1 MDVKTDGLTT
11 WPYVVQALQPLREKE
26 WLSRVNGTSVIKGP
40 ITVVGTGNSFLQI
53 HYLSEGNTPLSM
65 LVHNDTR
72 DYFFDAPLGK
82 LNSTFT
88 SYLSPIASGDYE
100 VLVGWSG
107 KSPVNDTILEIIATQ
122 VQEAHAAGIMTR
134 YWDTPLAPIFARNAV
149 WSALLSQG
157 SDLLNGD
164 DLAAAAAF

>member
-1 MDVKTDGLTT
+1 
-11 WPYVVQALQPLREKE
+11 
-26 WLSRVNGTSVIKGP
+26 VN
-40 ITVVGTGNSFLQI
+40 
-53 HYLSEGNTPLSM
+53 
-65 LVHNDTR
+65 NDTR
-72 DYFFDAPLGK
+72 DYFFDAPLGG

-88 SYLSPIASGDYE
+88 PSLSPIASGDYQ

-107 KSPVNDTILEIIATQ
+107 KSPVNDIILQTIGTQ
-122 VQEAHAAGIMTR
+122 VQQAHAAGIMTR
-134 YWDTPLAPIFARNAV
+134 YYDTPLTPIYARNAV

>member
-1 MDVKTDGLTT
+1 
-11 WPYVVQALQPLREKE
+11 
-26 WLSRVNGTSVIKGP
+26 VN
-40 ITVVGTGNSFLQI
+40 
-53 HYLSEGNTPLSM
+53 
-65 LVHNDTR
+65 NDTR
-72 DYFFDAPLGK
+72 DYFIDAPLGN

-88 SYLSPIASGDYE
+88 PSLSPIASGDYE

-107 KSPVNDTILEIIATQ
+107 KSPVNDIILQTIGTQ
-122 VQEAHAAGIMTR
+122 VHQAHAAGIMTR
-134 YWDTPLAPIFARNAV
+134 YYDTPLTPIYARNAV